1 MIPSLKRRRPIRNN
15 RPWRGPCQ
23 VRVILVVAAAAALA
37 GCGPAPP
44 SPEHQ
49 VLTRFF
55 DASRVRDTT
64 VLAGIAAVVFE
75 PRRDGVVQEFEV
87 MDAGPD
93 SSPKQVTI
101 RAQVRAP
108 DGQLAARTF
117 VATMERGSGPRPE
130 RWRITAFRR
139 LPT

>member
-1 MIPSLKRRRPIRNN
+1 MLSPKRSRPIR
-15 RPWRGPCQ
+15 RR
-23 VRVILVVAAAAALA
+23 LLSVAAAAALA

-44 SPEHQ
+44 SVEHQ

-64 VLAGIAAVVFE
+64 VLAGIASVMFE

-87 MDAGPD
+87 VDAGPD
-93 SSPKQVTI
+93 ESPKQVTI

-108 DGQLAARTF
+108 DGQVVARTF
-117 VATMERGSGPRPE
+117 VATMERGSEPRPE